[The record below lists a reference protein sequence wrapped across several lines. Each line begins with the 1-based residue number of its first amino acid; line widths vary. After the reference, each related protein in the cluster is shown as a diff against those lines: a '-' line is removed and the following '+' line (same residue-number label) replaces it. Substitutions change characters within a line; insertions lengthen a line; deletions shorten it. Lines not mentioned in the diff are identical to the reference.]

1 MISNSDFSR
10 GAAVLASLAAGT
22 TGMMAQQVKAGLD
35 AERNGDRPNIVFVI
49 SEDLSSRW
57 GCFGDKVAHTP
68 NLDALAQEGV
78 RFTNVHTMAGV
89 SGASRSGLITGV
101 FQNFTG
107 MPHMRAM
114 SCPEGKYFATPPA
127 DIKAYP
133 EMLRAN
139 GYFTYCDVKF
149 DYQWTTPAAPGA
161 FTIFDEVEPNR
172 NAVEAYCL
180 LPRWREYDMKGKPF
194 YFNYNPQI
202 THESGLF
209 FSDDPTLSDWE
220 RGNPLKWD
228 KMRKMYADRIVPTDP
243 KKVDVGQFYLNKKG
257 SRKEIARF
265 YDNIQIMDCQVG
277 DLIKNL
283 KADGLWDNTI
293 VIVTTDHGDCLPR
306 AKREGYDSG
315 TRVPMIMHVPAKY
328 RPAWMPA
335 DGQTCDRL
343 ISFEDMPPTILGW
356 AGAPVPAYM
365 KGIDLSKNN
374 PKTRE
379 YVFADRGRMDNL
391 YLNAFFVQ
399 NTKYQYVRNLTKT
412 PNGAK
417 IPYREHLLTMKDLRQ
432 AYDNGKLKGGMKAW
446 FEDRPVE
453 EFYDL
458 TKDPYELNNVIN
470 DPAYANEIAKMRKAM
485 DDWRDQGNDAT
496 IVPEKELRASMLDSK
511 GNQRVTLQPVIT
523 QDEINHKVYITN
535 LTDYASIGYSFDG
548 KHYELYTKSFIV
560 PSGVG
565 KVYAKAVRY
574 GWKESPVVEFSV
586 KQ

>member
-1 MISNSDFSR
+1 MKNLNIETS
-10 GAAVLASLAAGT
+10 AALMACLTVGIGSAR
-22 TGMMAQQVKAGLD
+22 AQQASCDLT
-35 AERNGDRPNIVFVI
+35 AQRSSDRPNIIFVI

-57 GCFGDKVAHTP
+57 GCFGDKVARTP
-68 NLDALAQEGV
+68 NLDALAEEGV

-114 SCPEGKYFATPPA
+114 SCPEGKYFAVPPA
-127 DIKAYP
+127 NIKAYP
-133 EMLRAN
+133 ELLRRD

-149 DYQWTTPAAPGA
+149 DYQWTTPALPGA
-161 FTIFDEVEPNR
+161 FTIFNEVEKDR
-172 NAVEAYCL
+172 NSVDAYCL
-180 LPRWREYDMKGKPF
+180 NPRWREYDMKGKPF

-209 FSDDPTLSDWE
+209 FSDDPSLSDWE

-228 KMRKMYADRIVPTDP
+228 KMREMYKDRIVPTNP
-243 KKVDVGQFYLNKKG
+243 KKVDLGQFYLDKKG

-293 VIVTTDHGDCLPR
+293 LIVTTDHGDCLPR

-335 DGQTCDRL
+335 DGQTCERL
-343 ISFEDMPPTILGW
+343 ISFEDMPPTLLGW
-356 AGAPVPAYM
+356 AGAKIPSYM
-365 KGIDLSKNN
+365 KGIDLSKDN
-374 PKTRE
+374 PKNRE
-379 YVFADRGRMDNL
+379 YVFADRGRMDNI
-391 YLNAFFVQ
+391 YINAFFVQ

-412 PNGAK
+412 PNGSK
-417 IPYREHLLTMKDLRQ
+417 IPYREHLMTMKDLRE
-432 AYDNGKLKGGMKAW
+432 AYDKGQLKGGMKAW
-446 FEDRPVE
+446 FEERPVE

-470 DPAYANEIAKMRKAM
+470 DPAYAKEIANMRKVM

-496 IVPEKELRASMLDSK
+496 IVPEKQLRASVLDAN
-511 GNQRVTLQPVIT
+511 GQQNTTMQPVVS

-548 KHYELYTKSFIV
+548 KHYDVYTKSFSV
-560 PSGVG
+560 PAGVD
-565 KVYAKAVRY
+565 KIWAKAVRY
-574 GWKESPVVEFSV
+574 GWKESPVVEFTV
-586 KQ
+586 KH

>member
-1 MISNSDFSR
+1 MINHNIQRS
-10 GAAVLASLAAGT
+10 AALLASLTAGT
-22 TGMMAQQVKAGLD
+22 TGLMAQQAKSDLS
-35 AERNGDRPNIVFVI
+35 AERNGDRPNIVIVI

-101 FQNFTG
+101 FQNFTN

-114 SCPEGKYFATPPA
+114 SCPDGKYFATPPA
-127 DIKAYP
+127 NIKAYP
-133 EMLRAN
+133 ELLRRN

-161 FTIFDEVEPNR
+161 FTIFDEVEDR
-172 NAVEAYCL
+172 NQLEAYCL
-180 LPRWREYDMKGKPF
+180 MPRWRNYDLKGKPF
-194 YFNYNPQI
+194 FFNYNPQI

-209 FSDDPTLSDWE
+209 FSDDPTLSDFE

-228 KMRKMYADRIVPTDP
+228 KMREMYKDRVVPTDP
-243 KKVDVGQFYLNKKG
+243 KKVDVGEFYLNKKG

-283 KADGLWDNTI
+283 KEDGLWDNTI
-293 VIVTTDHGDCLPR
+293 LIVTTDHGDCLPR

-328 RPAWMPA
+328 RPTWMPA
-335 DGQTCDRL
+335 DGQTSDRL
-343 ISFEDMPPTILGW
+343 ISFEDLTPTLLGW
-356 AGAPVPAYM
+356 AGAPIPSYM
-365 KGIDLSKNN
+365 RGIDLSKNT

-399 NTKYQYVRNLTKT
+399 NTKFQYVRNLTKT

-417 IPYREHLLTMKDLRQ
+417 IPYREHLLTMKDLRE
-432 AYDNGKLKGGMKAW
+432 AYDKGKLKEGMKEW

-458 TKDPYELNNVIN
+458 TKDPYELHNVIN
-470 DPAYANEIAKMRKAM
+470 DPAYAAEIAKMRNVM

-496 IVPEKELRASMLDSK
+496 IIPEKELRASMLDANGQQK
-511 GNQRVTLQPVIT
+511 TTLQPVVS
-523 QDEINHKVYITN
+523 QDEINHKVYVTN
-535 LTDYASIGYSFDG
+535 LTDYASIGYSYDG
-548 KHYELYTKSFIV
+548 KHYDVYTKALTV
-560 PSGVG
+560 PAGVD
-565 KVYAKAVRY
+565 KIYVKAVRY
-574 GWKESPVVEFSV
+574 GWKESKPVEFSI
-586 KQ
+586 KH